1 MLQRASR
8 SPVDRKWDGESHD
21 RTAGGSI
28 GGPGPEAHGEDMKR
42 TTGPFWCRAP
52 EELLAESGSAP
63 SGLTGAEAAERLAR
77 YGPNTLRPTR
87 PPGAPP
93 LPVPHFQ

>member
-1 MLQRASR
+1 MLHRASQ

-28 GGPGPEAHGEDMKR
+28 GRAGPRVSGEDMKS

-63 SGLTGAEAAERLAR
+63 SGLTRAEAAERLPPDRAKN
-77 YGPNTLRPTR
+77 PRPTR
-87 PPGAPP
+87 PRGARPP
-93 LPVPHFQ
+93 LLRQF